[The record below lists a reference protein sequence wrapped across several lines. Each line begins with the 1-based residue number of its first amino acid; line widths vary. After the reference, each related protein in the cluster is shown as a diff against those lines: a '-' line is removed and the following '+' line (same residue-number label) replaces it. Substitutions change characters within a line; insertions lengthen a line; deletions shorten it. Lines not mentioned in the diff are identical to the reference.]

1 MFKKPL
7 DERLTEWSELRK
19 SLDNLDDPL
28 TKVLEFWNGAPAV
41 NYNHKVDP
49 YNIKAWPTPWEII
62 VENRYDDF
70 TLALMIGYTLKL
82 SNRFKSDQIT
92 IKTMVDYPKTK
103 LYNLVYIN
111 ENKVLN
117 YDKNCV
123 VNCQDIDPN
132 LYLENQIEVIFP
144 R

>member
-1 MFKKPL
+1 MFKKSS

-19 SLDNLDDPL
+19 SLDHIDDPFK
-28 TKVLEFWNGAPAV
+28 KVLDFWNNAPSIS
-41 NYNHKVDP
+41 YNHRVDP
-49 YNIKAWPTPWEII
+49 YNVKSWPTPWEII
-62 VENRYDDF
+62 VENKYDDF

-82 SNRFKSDQIT
+82 SNRFKSDRIE
-92 IKTMVDYPKTK
+92 IRTMVDYPKTK

-111 ENKVLN
+111 ENVILN

-123 VNCQDIDPN
+123 VNSGDIDQN
-132 LYLENQIEVIFP
+132 LYLENLIEVIFP